1 MAFIRDEILKA
12 WDAAIASVAQNRE
25 DPTDEEIA
33 AASAIV
39 CANFPGVTPDDVRE
53 ALRASVEEL
62 QGDVAALDR
71 VLKILEAMAAEEES
85 KGTLPGLPGGR
96 SLRH

>member
-1 MAFIRDEILKA
+1 MTFSRDEILEA
-12 WDAAIASVAQNRE
+12 WDEAVGSVARKRD

-39 CANFPGVTPDDVRE
+39 CTNFPGVTPDDVRE

-71 VLKILEAMAAEEES
+71 VLKTLEATVKERE
-85 KGTLPGLPGGR
+85 GNLPGLPGGPP
-96 SLRH
+96 LKGMN

>member
-1 MAFIRDEILKA
+1 MGSSRQEILKA
-12 WDAAIASVAQNRE
+12 WDEAVGSVARRRD

-39 CANFPGVTPDDVRE
+39 CATLPGVTPDDVRE

-62 QGDVAALDR
+62 QGDVAGLDR
-71 VLKILEAMAAEEES
+71 VLQILESMVKERE
-85 KGTLPGLPGGR
+85 GTLPGCPGGPP
-96 SLRH
+96 LKH